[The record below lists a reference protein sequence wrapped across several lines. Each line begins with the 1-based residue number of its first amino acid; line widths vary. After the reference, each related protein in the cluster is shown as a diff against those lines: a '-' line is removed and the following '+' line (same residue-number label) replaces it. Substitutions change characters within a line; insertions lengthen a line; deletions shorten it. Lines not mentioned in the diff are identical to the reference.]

1 MNDRKKLEAKS
12 RLYEKIAESKGVSE
26 HDGSKGFLVDF
37 EQKSIRRVSDKREQ
51 VLSWQRFKLIFPNA
65 WVTLI

>member
-1 MNDRKKLEAKS
+1 MEAKT
-12 RLYEKIAESKGVSE
+12 RLYEKITESKGVSA

-51 VLSWQRFKLIFPNA
+51 VLFWNCIGMLFRNA
-65 WVTLI
+65 HVSPSL